1 MAKKKKRKQE
11 EEEKKFQLPI
21 EVQGVLY
28 IILAILGFG
37 PGKPLGLIGRL
48 VRSFA
53 TFLFGTWDIIFIIVL
68 LIMGIYLILKKQY
81 PSLFDKRLIGF
92 YILVIGIL
100 VYSHLK
106 YIELNDGNSAIFQE
120 SWNDIMSVI
129 NSIMTN
135 VNFKTIGGGMIGC
148 VLSVIFKIL
157 FDYQG
162 TQIISILLM
171 ILGVCLFTGI
181 SIFDYLRK
189 GLDKGKEIIK
199 KEKNKVQTDEEN
211 VDYDEET
218 GEIKESQL
226 PDEETELPIDP
237 NERVLVT
244 SIEELKEVAK
254 LRIEELEHKKEQKEK
269 VASLSSDENENSSLN
284 ENKKEPPININR
296 DLPPKT
302 DYKLPSL
309 DLLKKTK
316 QKSNFNEE
324 AIRATGDLLVSVLSE
339 FGIEGANIVDIHVGP
354 SVTQYELSIKTGTKL
369 SRILSINKEISLALA
384 KKDVRIQAPIPG
396 KRTVGVEVANE
407 SIQPVGFREVLEKA
421 PANKAN
427 SKLLVALGKNIM
439 GETKFAEIDKT
450 PHLLV
455 AGATGSGKSVCI
467 NCIIASILMR
477 TKPDEVKLVMVDPK
491 KVELSNYNGVPHL
504 LMPVVTDPKKA
515 SVALQK
521 IVHEMEFRYDE
532 FEAKKVKNIAT
543 YNAWVDKENENRV
556 DTDRIR
562 RMPYIVVI
570 VDELADL
577 MLVASK
583 EVEDSIMRITQ
594 MARAAGIHL
603 IVATQR
609 PSTDVITGV
618 VKANIPSRLS
628 FAVSSSIDSR
638 TILDMTGAEKLLGK
652 GDMLFL
658 PMGENAPERIQG
670 AYVSDEELENIIN
683 WTINQQKA
691 QYDEKF
697 MNLQAAADEQG
708 NAGGHPRDVEEEY
721 DDPLYNDIVDFVIET
736 KKASA
741 SLIQR
746 RFKVG
751 YNRAARIIDLLEE
764 RGIIGPQN
772 GSKPREVLINDNS
785 NNDDYP
791 IDEEID

>member
-1 MAKKKKRKQE
+1 MAKRKKRKQE
-11 EEEKKFQLPI
+11 IEEPKFQLPI
-21 EVQGVLY
+21 EVHGVIY
-28 IILAILGFG
+28 IILAVLAFL
-37 PGKPLGLIGRL
+37 PGHGLIGRL
-48 VRSFA
+48 VKCLGI
-53 TFLFGTWDIIFIIVL
+53 FLFGSVYIVLPIILLIVGLFII
-68 LIMGIYLILKKQY
+68 IKKCY
-81 PSLFDKRLIGF
+81 PNFLDKKLIGF
-92 YILVIGIL
+92 YIALIGFLVMAHSSF
-100 VYSHLK
+100 VK
-106 YIELNDGNSAIFQE
+106 LNDGEVNMIFSE
-120 SWNDIMSVI
+120 SWNHMLETTNLIMNKS
-129 NSIMTN
+129 NTFN
-135 VNFKTIGGGMIGC
+135 PIGGGVIGC
-148 VLSVIFKIL
+148 VFAALFQVL

-162 TQIISILLM
+162 TRIVSIVM
-171 ILGVCLFTGI
+171 IVLGICLFTGI

-189 GLDKGKEIIK
+189 GVDKGKEII
-199 KEKNKVQTDEEN
+199 NKDKSKQEDDEEE
-211 VDYDEET
+211 VVEEEVEFDEET
-218 GEIKESQL
+218 GEVKEKPAKRRTKEEEID
-226 PDEETELPIDP
+226 PDE
-237 NERVLVT
+237 RVVIA
-244 SIEELKEVAK
+244 SIEELNEAAALRKEEQAK
-254 LRIEELEHKKEQKEK
+254 KKEQMK
-269 VASLSSDENENSSLN
+269 NEVVEEQPIKMPEINLN
-284 ENKKEPPININR
+284 PDVRPMS
-296 DLPPKT
+296 
-302 DYKLPSL
+302 DYKLPTL

-316 QKSNFNEE
+316 TKNNLNEE
-324 AIRATGDLLVSVLSE
+324 SIRATGELLITVLND
-339 FGIEGANIVDIHVGP
+339 FGIEGVSIVDIHVGP

-407 SIQPVGFREVLEKA
+407 SVQPVGFREVLEKA
-421 PANKAN
+421 PLNKAN

-455 AGATGSGKSVCI
+455 AGSTGSGKSVCI

-521 IVHEMEFRYDE
+521 IVHEMELRYDE
-532 FEAKKVKNIAT
+532 FEAKKVKNIST
-543 YNAWVDKENENRV
+543 YNEWVEKENKNRV

-562 RMPYIVVI
+562 KMPYIVVI

-609 PSTDVITGV
+609 PSTDIITGV
-618 VKANIPSRLS
+618 VKANIPSRIS

-652 GDMLFL
+652 GDMLFI
-658 PMGENAPERIQG
+658 PQGENAPERIQG
-670 AYVSDEELENIIN
+670 AFVSDEELESIIN

-697 MNLQAAADEQG
+697 LNLQAAAEEQG
-708 NAGGHPRDVEEEY
+708 NAGGHPKDVEEEY

-736 KKASA
+736 QKASA
-741 SLIQR
+741 SLLQR

-751 YNRAARIIDLLEE
+751 YNRAARIVDLLEE
-764 RGIIGPQN
+764 RGVIGPQN
-772 GSKPREVLINDNS
+772 GSKPREVLIKKDS
-785 NNDDYP
+785 SDMDDYP
-791 IDEEID
+791 EDEE

>member
-11 EEEKKFQLPI
+11 QEEKKFQLPI
-21 EVQGVLY
+21 EVHGIIY

-48 VRSFA
+48 VRSFS
-53 TFLFGTWDIIFIIVL
+53 TFLFGTWDVIFILILLVL
-68 LIMGIYLILKKQY
+68 GIYLILKKQY
-81 PSLFDKRLIGF
+81 PSFFDKRLIGF
-92 YILVIGIL
+92 YILLIGIL

-106 YIELNDGNSAIFQE
+106 YIELNDGNSIIFQE

-129 NSIMTN
+129 NTIMNKSEFT
-135 VNFKTIGGGMIGC
+135 TIGGGMIGC
-148 VLSVIFKIL
+148 CLAIVFKIL

-162 TQIISILLM
+162 TQIISIILM

-189 GLDKGKEIIK
+189 GVDKGKEIISK
-199 KEKNKVQTDEEN
+199 DKAKQDETEEE
-211 VDYDEET
+211 VEYDSET
-218 GEIKESQL
+218 GEVKDSKSEDKEEVVDL
-226 PDEETELPIDP
+226 
-237 NERVLVT
+237 NERTVIT
-244 SIEELKEVAK
+244 SIDELNETAK
-254 LRIEELEHKKEQKEK
+254 LRIEELEKKKELKEKANAQKENTDSTDNNQK
-269 VASLSSDENENSSLN
+269 LPE
-284 ENKKEPPININR
+284 INFNTN
-296 DLPPKT
+296 LPPKS
-302 DYKLPSL
+302 DYKLPTL

-316 QKSNFNEE
+316 QKNNFNEE
-324 AIRATGDLLVSVLSE
+324 AIRATGDLLVTVLSE
-339 FGIEGANIVDIHVGP
+339 FGIEGASIVDIHVGP

-396 KRTVGVEVANE
+396 KRTVGVEVAND

-421 PANKAN
+421 PLNKAN

-521 IVHEMEFRYDE
+521 IVHEMELRYDE

-691 QYDEKF
+691 QYDENF
-697 MNLQAAADEQG
+697 LNLQAAAEEQG
-708 NAGGHPRDVEEEY
+708 NAGGHPKDVEEEY

-736 KKASA
+736 QKASA
-741 SLIQR
+741 SLLQR

-772 GSKPREVLINDNS
+772 GSKPREVLIKQDASSNDE
-785 NNDDYP
+785 DP
-791 IDEEID
+791 IDEE